1 MAVYIPKGYRFNYTM
16 KKRLL
21 QVRVFLFLG
30 ILVISLMSSCI
41 TNKKTTYFQD
51 VGLHERM
58 DTLKF
63 KEPVIQIDDI
73 LSISITTIDA
83 ESAAIINQGANTP
96 VLGGTSTLNDAQ
108 QINGFLVDKNG
119 EVEFAMLGKVKVA
132 GFTTYEAREFIR
144 EKASTLYNKPKVQVR
159 FANFKITVLGEVLKP
174 ATYTLPNEKV
184 SILDVI
190 GLAGDLTIYGL
201 RENVLVIREQN
212 GKKEFG
218 RLNLNS
224 VDIFNNPYYY
234 LRQNDVVYVEP
245 NKSKIATTDASRT
258 RLITIG
264 TSIASAMIVLLIRIL

>member
-1 MAVYIPKGYRFNYTM
+1 MF
-16 KKRLL
+16 LL
-21 QVRVFLFLG
+21 LG
-30 ILVISLMSSCI
+30 ILTIGFLSSCI
-41 TNKKTTYFQD
+41 TNKNTTYFQD
-51 VGLHERM
+51 IGQHERK
-58 DTLKF
+58 DTIKF
-63 KEPVIQIDDI
+63 NEPIIQIDDI

-96 VLGGTSTLNDAQ
+96 IVGSTSTLSDAQ

-119 EVEFAMLGKVKVA
+119 EVEFAVLGKVKVA
-132 GFTTYEAREFIR
+132 GLTTYEAREMIR
-144 EKASTLYNKPKVQVR
+144 EKASSLYNKPKVQVR

-190 GLAGDLTIYGL
+190 GLAGDLTIYGM
-201 RENVLVIREQN
+201 RENVLVIREHN

-234 LRQNDVVYVEP
+234 LKQNDVIYVEP

-264 TSIASAMIVLLIRIL
+264 ASIASAMIVLLIRIL